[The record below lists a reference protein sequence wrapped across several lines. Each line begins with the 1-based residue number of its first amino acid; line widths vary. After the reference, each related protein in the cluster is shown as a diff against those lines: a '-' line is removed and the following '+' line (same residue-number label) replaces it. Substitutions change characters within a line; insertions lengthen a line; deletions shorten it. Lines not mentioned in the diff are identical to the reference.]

1 MGDYI
6 QAVHNSTHGPPRR
19 AKRKMVVNRVSEAV
33 GSTSRVHQKSAT
45 RTLEGYHRI
54 SEAAG
59 RGAGRLAAP
68 NAHEVYHEFLPG
80 PSVQQELVVTTAQ
93 GELPWI
99 EGSEEEATLNHINSV
114 VPQQD
119 IVNSANDGE
128 RANVEGGRL
137 QIPKRLSAR
146 QMGLLEATP
155 DDWARGTVRA
165 LKCRL
170 CPRAAFNGWEG
181 YRRHCD
187 VNEAHPVKLSFCN
200 FCGDFF
206 ARTDA
211 LARHR
216 TSRPDECREAKKDE
230 AKAKRMATEQLHKE
244 FEGQLVCYL
253 ETNKAIGEPFSQRV
267 KAMFPKSSKRGSR
280 QQNRLNRRRA

>member
-1 MGDYI
+1 MGDHV
-6 QAVHNSTHGPPRR
+6 QDGNSTYGPPKR
-19 AKRKMVVNRVSEAV
+19 AKRKTAVNRVLEAV
-33 GSTSRVHQKSAT
+33 GSTNRAHQKSAT
-45 RTLEGYHRI
+45 KTLVVKHGK

-99 EGSEEEATLNHINSV
+99 EGSVEGATRNHTSSIVQQQEV
-114 VPQQD
+114 V
-119 IVNSANDGE
+119 NGAHDGE
-128 RANVEGGRL
+128 REDVKGRPIYL
-137 QIPKRLSAR
+137 IPRRLSQR
-146 QMGLLEATP
+146 QMGLLKATP
-155 DDWARGTVRA
+155 DELARGAVGK

-170 CPRAAFNGWEG
+170 CPDAGFKDWEE
-181 YRRHCD
+181 YRRHCN
-187 VNEAHPVKLSFCN
+187 VMEAHPLKLSFCN

-216 TSRPDECREAKKDE
+216 EHRPKECRDAKEEEAQ
-230 AKAKRMATEQLHKE
+230 AKRAVTEQMHEE
-244 FEGQLVCYL
+244 FEEQLKCYL

-267 KAMFPKSSKRGSR
+267 KARFTKSSKRGSR
-280 QQNRLNRRRA
+280 QQNRLNGPRA